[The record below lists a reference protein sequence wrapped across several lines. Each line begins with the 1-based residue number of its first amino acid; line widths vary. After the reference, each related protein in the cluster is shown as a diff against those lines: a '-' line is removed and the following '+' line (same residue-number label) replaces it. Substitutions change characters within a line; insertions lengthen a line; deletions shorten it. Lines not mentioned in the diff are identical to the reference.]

1 MPNRY
6 YNARFTMGYKAETD
20 WGKSDPVL
28 LRGEVVYS
36 VDQEGNVKSK
46 VGNGIKKWSELPF
59 VTSGGGSSETVNNSK
74 ISIEQGN
81 VIKGSFTLNQ
91 SDDQTIVI
99 DDIPTIAKVYGVGN
113 VGAFYGGAVYDGEYR
128 NSLYRT
134 DNAVGLDYQAVSKQA
149 ADGSMVTVI
158 ESDFDYCYPW
168 SEITKVIINGNSFIK
183 IPKFYSKIEL
193 DTTSPTSSEYSLYK
207 YQISGTKYTGFSTL
221 FTDGHGNEIPYIL
234 VGAYEGIG
242 GTESGKSVV
251 YSKSAGTSESIKIYN
266 NGTDAT
272 NQSNARAD
280 CVNWN
285 SIDTTS
291 GNVYHLYDYVAQN
304 IIEQLFIVE
313 FATTNSQ
320 SVMLGATT
328 GSSYN
333 AGATDKIVNST
344 TDSQAVTGYLGGAGA
359 GTACKYRGIENP
371 WGNYWKRVDGIAIAP
386 GYQNKSRFKYSITP
400 EFYSDIDSYR
410 DEGPATDVEG
420 EGNIV
425 VLGKQSNVQ
434 LHNPLLV
441 FPQKIGL
448 ASAGYGAHYYDQF
461 HCVPFTDQPSYF
473 LLGGVYGY
481 GEKAGLFCMYTR
493 FTDYDCARLCANAPA
508 EIESTTEDFDII
520 NCGSSDIASES
531 ADVKSII
538 ACGNSDISD

>member
-6 YNARFTMGYKAETD
+6 YNARFTMGYKTETD
-20 WGKSDPVL
+20 WVTSDPVL

-46 VGNGIKKWSELPF
+46 VGDGIKKWSELPF
-59 VTSGGGSSETVNNSK
+59 VASGGGSSEIVNNSK

-81 VIKGSFTLNQ
+81 VVKGSFTLNQ
-91 SDDQTIVI
+91 SEDQTIVI
-99 DDIPTIAKVYGVGN
+99 DDVPTIAKVYGVGN
-113 VGAFYGGAVYDGEYR
+113 VGAFYGGAVYDGEYK

-134 DNAVGLDYQAVSKQA
+134 DNAVGLDYQAAETQD
-149 ADGSMVTVI
+149 ADENTVTVI

-168 SEITKVIINGNSFIK
+168 SEITKVVINGNSFIK

-193 DTTSPTSSEYSLYK
+193 DTTSPVSGDYSLYK

-234 VGAYEGIG
+234 VGAYEGVG
-242 GTESGKSVV
+242 GTESGKSIV
-251 YSKSAGTSESIKIYN
+251 YSKSATASESIKIYN
-266 NGTDAT
+266 DEADAT
-272 NQSNARAD
+272 NQLNARTD

-304 IIEQLFIVE
+304 IIQQLFVVE

-320 SVMLGATT
+320 SVMAGATT
-328 GSSYN
+328 GLSYN
-333 AGATDKIVNST
+333 AGATDKIINST
-344 TDSQAVTGYLGGAGA
+344 TGSQAVTGYLGGIGS

-371 WGNYWKRVDGIAIAP
+371 WGNFWKRVDGLAIVP
-386 GYQNKSRFKYSITP
+386 GYQNKSRFKYSIAP
-400 EFYSDIDSYR
+400 ESYGDIDSYY

-420 EGNIV
+420 EGNIII
-425 VLGKQSNVQ
+425 LGKYSNTQS
-434 LHNPLLV
+434 HNSLLV
-441 FPQKIGL
+441 FPQKIGVN
-448 ASAGYGAHYYDQF
+448 SAGYGAHYYDQL
-461 HCVPFTDQPSYF
+461 HCVPFTDKPSYF

-493 FTDYDCARLCANAPA
+493 FTNYDCARLCANAPV
-508 EIESTTEDFDII
+508 EMEPTEQKIGII
-520 NCGSSDIASES
+520 D
-531 ADVKSII
+531 
-538 ACGNSDISD
+538 CGNSDISV